1 MRTRI
6 VVGLATLL
14 GLLHAAWAVDTNPP
28 FDDPA
33 LNERYQ
39 TLIREVR
46 CMKCQNESIADSP
59 VDVAA
64 DLRREIHTMIGDGKS
79 DEEIANFLKARYGD
93 FILYRPP
100 LEPKTW
106 ALWGAPIALLG
117 IGAIVFAR
125 VVKKRMGQ
133 PIEEDDA

>member
-125 VVKKRMGQ
+125 VVKKRVGQ

>member
-1 MRTRI
+1 MSTRI
-6 VVGLATLL
+6 VVCLAALL
-14 GLLHAAWAVDTNPP
+14 GMMRVALAVDTNPP

-64 DLRREIHTMIGDGKS
+64 DLRREIHTMIGDGKT
-79 DEEIANFLKARYGD
+79 DKEITDFLKARYGD

-117 IGAIVFAR
+117 IGGLAFAR
-125 VVKKRMGQ
+125 IVMTRVRQ